1 MAGAVTTEKI
11 NMKAKSQGKN
21 NKKLFI
27 IGGIALLVLAGAGYG
42 YYYFRKRKK
51 ETGSYLGGSASRG
64 KKSGGFSCTSKS
76 YPLSFGTCH
85 PDVGVLQRYLKKTY
99 KADLSSYGKNKDGV
113 DEMFGKLTKDAA
125 VKYLKKE
132 SFTEKDIAGMKA
144 ALKLIVK

>member
-1 MAGAVTTEKI
+1 MASTVTTEKV
-11 NMKAKSQGKN
+11 NTKAKSQSKN

-27 IGGIALLVLAGAGYG
+27 IGGVALLVLAGAGYG
-42 YYYFRKRKK
+42 FYYFRKRKK
-51 ETGSYLGGSASRG
+51 ETGSYMGGSTGG

-99 KADLSSYGKNKDGV
+99 KADLGSYGQNKDGV

-125 VKYLKKE
+125 LKYLKKE

-144 ALKLIVK
+144 ALKLIVR